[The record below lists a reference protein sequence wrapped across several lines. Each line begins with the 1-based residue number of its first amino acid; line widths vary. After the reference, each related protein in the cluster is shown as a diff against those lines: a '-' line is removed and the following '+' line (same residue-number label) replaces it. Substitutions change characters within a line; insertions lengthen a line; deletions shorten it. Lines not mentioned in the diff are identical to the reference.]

1 MSDDQM
7 LSKIYAYLELDTV
20 IDQRLKLKAG
30 LMKKVIF
37 LMMQWKE
44 GSEHEW
50 IDKLANRC
58 SLSTRK
64 IRENYVEPLVTD
76 GILEWTGNGRI
87 RFVGIPENA
96 VMPCELTE
104 QQLQE
109 ELEEEN
115 ENRAKLGQHK
125 LTLKEWKKKRSLRIK
140 PLE

>member
-1 MSDDQM
+1 MSEES
-7 LSKIYAYLELDTV
+7 LSKIYRYLELDNV
-20 IDQRLKLKAG
+20 VDQRLKLKAD
-30 LMKKVIF
+30 LMKKTIF
-37 LMMQWKE
+37 LTMQWKE
-44 GSEHEW
+44 GAENEW

-58 SLSTRK
+58 SLSIRK
-64 IRENYVEPLVTD
+64 IHENYLQPLITE
-76 GILEWTGNGRI
+76 GILTWTGNGRI

-109 ELEEEN
+109 ELDEEN

-125 LTLKEWKKKRSLRIK
+125 VTLKEWKKMRSPRMK